1 MSGTSKSVF
10 LSFFWRIHLIQ
21 GLYISIEQNYNTET
35 VVQYLHIYEFF
46 KNVKLKDK
54 IHSQVIA
61 QV

>member
-1 MSGTSKSVF
+1 M
-10 LSFFWRIHLIQ
+10 IQ

-35 VVQYLHIYEFF
+35 VVQNLQIYEFF

-54 IHSQVIA
+54 IPSQVIA